1 MRFIVTQK
9 YNLPTFS
16 IALQIMFYFEN
27 FDNFWCADTRI
38 NFQPNSK
45 RLSLLQEYSLV
56 KAQKWVNVSLS
67 HDKLTIN
74 PNATHNKCS
83 NCLSLTSVIT
93 IYIVRIVSLTGGERS
108 LIMCSRF

>member
-45 RLSLLQEYSLV
+45 RLS
-56 KAQKWVNVSLS
+56 
-67 HDKLTIN
+67 
-74 PNATHNKCS
+74 
-83 NCLSLTSVIT
+83 TSSAGIQPCEST
-93 IYIVRIVSLTGGERS
+93 KMGQ
-108 LIMCSRF
+108 C